1 MQTKSKLNAALAFA
15 AAVLVAAGCASTPK
29 QKAEHGN
36 ETDVVKTWIDSR
48 ADANKAFASQC
59 SVGTVATAINAI
71 GTPLQM
77 MQRSAYDKVDQA
89 YATAK
94 GRKLYKA
101 VEGDVAEG
109 AVKADVLAQLTPEQK
124 SAYDAYVKYVV
135 DQDFGEREN
144 QLKAML
150 PKLAQAGV
158 EIGGLVAMAKKDP
171 NFAKLA
177 GVALIS
183 QTRNVGKDA
192 DALKKILDDTTKA
205 KDFWAALDAED
216 KEVQRLTKEAEA
228 EVAK

>member
-1 MQTKSKLNAALAFA
+1 MKKSIAIAAAAALATVIA
-15 AAVLVAAGCASTPK
+15 TGCVSTPK
-29 QKAEHGN
+29 PQAGHGN
-36 ETDVVKTWIDSR
+36 QTDVIKPWIDSR

-59 SVGTVATAINAI
+59 TVGTVATAINAI
-71 GTPLQM
+71 GAPLQM
-77 MQRSAYDKVDQA
+77 MQRSAYDKVDLA
-89 YATAK
+89 YTTAK
-94 GRKLYKA
+94 GRRIYKA

-109 AVKADVLAQLTPEQK
+109 AVKADVLAKLSPEDK
-124 SAYDAYVKYVV
+124 KAYDDYKKYCVE
-135 DQDFGEREN
+135 QDFGEREN
-144 QLKAML
+144 QLKAMV

-158 EIGGLVAMAKKDP
+158 EIGGIVAMAKKDP
-171 NFAKLA
+171 DFAKLA
-177 GVALIS
+177 GIALIA

>member
-1 MQTKSKLNAALAFA
+1 MNKLTKIATALVT
-15 AAVLVAAGCASTPK
+15 AAVITGCVSSPK

-36 ETDVVKTWIDSR
+36 ETDVVKPWIESR
-48 ADANKAFASQC
+48 VDANKAFASQC
-59 SVGTVATAINAI
+59 TVGPVATAINAI

-94 GRKLYKA
+94 GRKIYKA

-109 AVKADVLAQLTPEQK
+109 AVKADVLAKLTPEDK
-124 SAYDAYVKYVV
+124 SAYDTYVKYVIE
-135 DQDFGEREN
+135 QDFGEREN

-177 GVALIS
+177 GLAMATQV
-183 QTRNVGKDA
+183 RNVGKDA

>member
-1 MQTKSKLNAALAFA
+1 MKTKSKLLPALAIA
-15 AAVLVAAGCASTPK
+15 TAVIAAGCASTPK

-36 ETDVVKTWIDSR
+36 QNDVVKTWIDSR
-48 ADANKAFASQC
+48 VDANKAFASQC

-71 GTPLQM
+71 GTPLQI

-101 VEGDVAEG
+101 VAGDVAEG
-109 AVKADVLAQLTPEQK
+109 AAKADVLAKLTPEQK
-124 SAYDAYVKYVV
+124 SDYDTYVKYVIE
-135 DQDFGEREN
+135 QDFGEREN

-158 EIGGLVAMAKKDP
+158 EIGGVVAMAKKDP
-171 NFAKLA
+171 DFAKLA
-177 GVALIS
+177 GVALLS

-205 KDFWAALDAED
+205 KDFWTALDAED
-216 KEVQRLTKEAEA
+216 KEVQRQTKEAEA

>member
-1 MQTKSKLNAALAFA
+1 MKSLTTVAMALA
-15 AAVLVAAGCASTPK
+15 AVAVMVGCNSPKANAG
-29 QKAEHGN
+29 HGN
-36 ETDVVKTWIDSR
+36 ETDIVGPWIESR
-48 ADANKAFASQC
+48 VDASKAFASQC
-59 SVGTVATAINAI
+59 TVGTVATAINAI
-71 GTPLQM
+71 GAPLQM

-94 GRKLYKA
+94 GRRIYKA

-109 AVKADVLAQLTPEQK
+109 AVKADVLAKLSPEEAK
-124 SAYDAYVKYVV
+124 AYAAYKKYCVE
-135 DQDFGEREN
+135 QDFGEREN
-144 QLKAML
+144 QLKAMA

-158 EIGGLVAMAKKDP
+158 EIGGIVAMAKKDP
-171 NFAKLA
+171 DFAKLA
-177 GVALIS
+177 GVALLS

-216 KEVQRLTKEAEA
+216 KVVQRLTNEAEA

>member
-1 MQTKSKLNAALAFA
+1 MQRKSKLLPALAIA
-15 AAVLVAAGCASTPK
+15 AAAIVAAGCASAPK

-36 ETDVVKTWIDSR
+36 ETDFVKQWIESR
-48 ADANKAFASQC
+48 VDASKAFASQC
-59 SVGTVATAINAI
+59 TVGTVATAINAI
-71 GTPLQM
+71 GVPLQM

-94 GRKLYKA
+94 GRKIYKA
-101 VEGDVAEG
+101 VKGDVAEG
-109 AVKADVLAQLTPEQK
+109 AAETDVLAKLTPEQK
-124 SAYDAYVKYVV
+124 ADYDAYVKYVI

-158 EIGGLVAMAKKDP
+158 EIGGLVVMAKKDP

-177 GVALIS
+177 GLAMIT
-183 QTRNVGKDA
+183 QTRNVSKDA
-192 DALKKILDDTTKA
+192 DALQKILDDTTKA

-216 KEVQRLTKEAEA
+216 REVQRQTKEAEA